1 MPFHLDS
8 RQTSSCSLLQ
18 APNIFHLK
26 GSGGWDGTPYRCPAA
41 LADLA
46 AAACARSFST
56 QAVNAARVAS
66 LRVRPWPAAI
76 ILMLRFSFSERRTCS
91 RFWFVVGVFSFI
103 FISCLFR

>member
-46 AAACARSFST
+46 AAACARSFSA

-66 LRVRPWPAAI
+66 LRVNPWPAAI
-76 ILMLRFSFSERRTCS
+76 ILMLRFSFSERRTWS
-91 RFWFVVGVFSFI
+91 KFRSVAGAFSFI
-103 FISCLFR
+103 LYSRLF